1 MRLSPPT
8 NRTFFPAFA
17 LIVVGI
23 SMWFVP
29 NVGEVSPDAAFWA
42 VSAGGILLIL
52 GSVFKRI

>member
-8 NRTFFPAFA
+8 NRTFFPALA
-17 LIVVGI
+17 LIVIGI
-23 SMWFVP
+23 TMWFVP
-29 NVGEVSPDAAFWA
+29 DVGDVSPDAAFWA

>member
-8 NRTFFPAFA
+8 NRTFFPALG

-23 SMWFVP
+23 TMWFAP
-29 NVGEVSPDAAFWA
+29 DVGDVSPDVAFWT
-42 VSAGGILLIL
+42 VSAGAILLIL

>member
-8 NRTFFPAFA
+8 NRTFFPAFG

-29 NVGEVSPDAAFWA
+29 DVVDVSPDIAFWA